1 MLQGSAGHPWPL
13 RLLVATTAAVL
24 LACGK
29 STELLPT
36 PANSAPAPAQVSIA
50 ASTSRL
56 NPPATSWEARQ
67 QYTDVVLA
75 WYAAMRDD
83 PDPTMRL
90 LVVEGWTQHQDPD
103 DKLDL
108 LTHALVD
115 PDDAVRARAQELFE
129 QELTRP

>member
-1 MLQGSAGHPWPL
+1 MLQDSAGHPWPL

-29 STELLPT
+29 STEPLPT
-36 PANSAPAPAQVSIA
+36 HANSAPAPAQVSIA

-56 NPPATSWEARQ
+56 NPPATSWAARQ
-67 QYTDVVLA
+67 QHTDVVLA

-90 LVVEGWTQHQDPD
+90 RVVDSWAQLHQPD
-103 DKLDL
+103 DRLDL
-108 LTHALVD
+108 LSHALVD
-115 PDDAVRARAQELFE
+115 PDEVVRARAQELFE
-129 QELTRP
+129 QELTRR